1 MVEDVKV
8 PILRNQINVHTMQS
22 HNGKNSSSDFWNPEL
37 YVDLNWFQIFKNLYV
52 EQKLGGGI
60 ENSL

>member
-1 MVEDVKV
+1 
-8 PILRNQINVHTMQS
+8 MQS